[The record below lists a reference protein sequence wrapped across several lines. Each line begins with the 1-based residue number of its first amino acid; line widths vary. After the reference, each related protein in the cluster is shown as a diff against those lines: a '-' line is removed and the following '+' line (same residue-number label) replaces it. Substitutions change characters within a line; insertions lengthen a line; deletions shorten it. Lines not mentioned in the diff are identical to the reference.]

1 MKVKKLYTDSILP
14 KRENSTDSGMDVFAN
29 NIKQIFET
37 EYSVDDVKDF
47 PFILNP
53 LKRVLVGTGISVS
66 IDKGKE
72 IQVRP
77 RSGMA
82 LNNGISIVNTP
93 GTVDSGFTG
102 EICIILINH
111 SNKPFFITKN
121 MKIAQIVLCPVI
133 LEDIEEVNELD
144 QTTRGSN
151 GFGSTG
157 FWYID

>member
-1 MKVKKLYTDSILP
+1 M
-14 KRENSTDSGMDVFAN
+14 
-29 NIKQIFET
+29 
-37 EYSVDDVKDF
+37 
-47 PFILNP
+47 
-53 LKRVLVGTGISVS
+53 GTGISVS

-157 FWYID
+157 V